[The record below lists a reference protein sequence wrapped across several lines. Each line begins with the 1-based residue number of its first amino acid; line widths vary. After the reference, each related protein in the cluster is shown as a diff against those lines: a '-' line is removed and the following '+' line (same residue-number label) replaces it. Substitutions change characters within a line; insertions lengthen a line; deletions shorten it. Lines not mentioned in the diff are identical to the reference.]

1 MTGSARHGGRTR
13 SLGWPTWTT
22 RPCSPPAST
31 GCSSSAA
38 RRRRPPSSED
48 EAGPATAATA
58 RDVLDLGGGTGGQ
71 AVRLAT
77 AGHRVTVVDPSPDA
91 LAALA
96 RRAAENGVADRL
108 RGVQGDAENL
118 ADLVP
123 AGSVDLVL
131 CHGVL
136 EVVDD
141 PAQALAAAREVL
153 RPGGR
158 LSLVVA
164 QRHAAVLARV
174 ASGHLRAATH
184 VLTDP
189 DGRWGPGDPL
199 LRRFDLDGVTAPA
212 GAQRLRGA
220 RGRGPAGLRRP
231 RPAVRAGRARA
242 APRRCCCGW
251 SSWPPAATRS
261 STSPPSCTCTP
272 PPVPATAEQGPV

>member
-1 MTGSARHGGRTR
+1 VLVAGIDR
-13 SLGWPTWTT
+13 LLEQ
-22 RPCSPPAST
+22 C
-31 GCSSSAA
+31 
-38 RRRRPPSSED
+38 
-48 EAGPATAATA
+48 GPAPDGTGTDAGSGADQP

-71 AVRLAT
+71 AVRLAV

-96 RRAAENGVADRL
+96 RRADENGVADRL

-118 ADLVP
+118 ADLVAP
-123 AGSVDLVL
+123 GSVDLVL

-141 PAQALAAAREVL
+141 PAQALAAALAAL
-153 RPGGR
+153 RPTGR

-164 QRHAAVLARV
+164 LRNAAVLARV

-199 LRRFDLDGVTAPA
+199 LRRFDHAAVLELLQGA
-212 GAQRLRGA
+212 GFAVGA
-220 RGRGPAGLRRP
+220 TEGLRVFADLVP
-231 RPAVRAGRARA
+231 HPALAEEGGAEVLLLRLEQLAAANEAFRDVAAQLHVHA
-242 APRRCCCGW
+242 APGG
-251 SSWPPAATRS
+251 SDDD
-261 STSPPSCTCTP
+261 
-272 PPVPATAEQGPV
+272 

>member
-1 MTGSARHGGRTR
+1 VDHAPLLAAGIDRLLEQCGGPGDGSG
-13 SLGWPTWTT
+13 
-22 RPCSPPAST
+22 
-31 GCSSSAA
+31 
-38 RRRRPPSSED
+38 
-48 EAGPATAATA
+48 A

-71 AVRLAT
+71 AVRLAV

-96 RRAAENGVADRL
+96 RRADENGVADRL

-118 ADLVP
+118 AELVP
-123 AGSVDLVL
+123 AAGVDLVL

-141 PAQALAAAREVL
+141 PAQALAAARTAL
-153 RPGGR
+153 RPTGR

-199 LRRFDLDGVTAPA
+199 LRRFDHATVA
-212 GAQRLRGA
+212 GLVRRSGFELLAAEGLRVFADLVPRSALAEEGGSEAVLQRLEQLATSTAAFRDVA
-220 RGRGPAGLRRP
+220 AHLH
-231 RPAVRAGRARA
+231 VHA
-242 APRRCCCGW
+242 APGGRHD
-251 SSWPPAATRS
+251 
-261 STSPPSCTCTP
+261 
-272 PPVPATAEQGPV
+272 

>member
-1 MTGSARHGGRTR
+1 MTGSARHGRRTR

-31 GCSSSAA
+31 GCSGSAA
-38 RRRRPPSSED
+38 RPPALPSGED
-48 EAGPATAATA
+48 DAGPATAATA

-123 AGSVDLVL
+123 AASVDLVL

-141 PAQALAAAREVL
+141 PAQALDAAREVL

-199 LRRFDLDGVTAPA
+199 LRRFDLDGVTHLLGGSGFEVLTAEGLRVFADLVPRSALADEGGAETLLLRLEQLAASSEAFLGVAAQLHVHAAP
-212 GAQRLRGA
+212 GA
-220 RGRGPAGLRRP
+220 RHD
-231 RPAVRAGRARA
+231 
-242 APRRCCCGW
+242 
-251 SSWPPAATRS
+251 
-261 STSPPSCTCTP
+261 
-272 PPVPATAEQGPV
+272 

>member
-1 MTGSARHGGRTR
+1 M
-13 SLGWPTWTT
+13 L
-22 RPCSPPAST
+22 
-31 GCSSSAA
+31 AA
-38 RRRRPPSSED
+38 GIDRLL
-48 EAGPATAATA
+48 AQCGPATGSS

-71 AVRLAT
+71 AVRLAA

-96 RRAAENGVADRL
+96 RRADENGVADRL

-118 ADLVP
+118 ADLVDT
-123 AGSVDLVL
+123 GSVDLVL

-141 PAQALAAAREVL
+141 PAQALAAAGTAL

-164 QRHAAVLARV
+164 LRHAAVLARV

-189 DGRWGPGDPL
+189 AGRWGPGDPL
-199 LRRFDLDGVTAPA
+199 LRRFDHAAVLDLVRAAGFEVLGTEGLRVFADLAPRAAAAEDGTAEALLQRLEQLAAGDDAFRDVAAQLHVHAAPA
-212 GAQRLRGA
+212 G
-220 RGRGPAGLRRP
+220 GPDA
-231 RPAVRAGRARA
+231 
-242 APRRCCCGW
+242 
-251 SSWPPAATRS
+251 
-261 STSPPSCTCTP
+261 
-272 PPVPATAEQGPV
+272 

>member
-1 MTGSARHGGRTR
+1 MDH
-13 SLGWPTWTT
+13 
-22 RPCSPPAST
+22 PPVLAAGIDRLLAQCGPAADT
-31 GCSSSAA
+31 SSSEADTGVPAA
-38 RRRRPPSSED
+38 
-48 EAGPATAATA
+48 ALA

-118 ADLVP
+118 AELVA

-141 PAQALAAAREVL
+141 PAQALVAAREAL

-199 LRRFDLDGVTAPA
+199 LRRFDLDGVTALLEGSGFQVLAAEGLRVFTDLVPRSA
-212 GAQRLRGA
+212 LAEEGGAETLLLRLEQLAASSEAFLDVAAQLHVHAAHGA
-220 RGRGPAGLRRP
+220 RHG
-231 RPAVRAGRARA
+231 
-242 APRRCCCGW
+242 
-251 SSWPPAATRS
+251 
-261 STSPPSCTCTP
+261 
-272 PPVPATAEQGPV
+272 